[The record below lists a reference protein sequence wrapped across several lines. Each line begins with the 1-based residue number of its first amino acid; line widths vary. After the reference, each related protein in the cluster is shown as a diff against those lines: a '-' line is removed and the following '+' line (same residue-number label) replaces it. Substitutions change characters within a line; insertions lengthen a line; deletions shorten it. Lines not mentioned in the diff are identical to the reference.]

1 MKKEQINEVRKF
13 NRFYAVVLGVLDN
26 RLLETKISLIE
37 GRILFEINETK
48 ENCIASDIVKRLNID
63 KSYLSRVLKKLE
75 KNGLIKRQI
84 FTMDNRKFQLCMTD
98 EGRQLLKEIN
108 ELTDKNV
115 QAIFG
120 NISEKE
126 IEDVINNMIS
136 IQKKLEK

>member
-84 FTMDNRKFQLCMTD
+84 FTNDNRKFQLCMTD

>member
-13 NRFYAVVLGVLDN
+13 NRFYAVVLGILDN

-84 FTMDNRKFQLCMTD
+84 FTNDNRKFQLCMTD